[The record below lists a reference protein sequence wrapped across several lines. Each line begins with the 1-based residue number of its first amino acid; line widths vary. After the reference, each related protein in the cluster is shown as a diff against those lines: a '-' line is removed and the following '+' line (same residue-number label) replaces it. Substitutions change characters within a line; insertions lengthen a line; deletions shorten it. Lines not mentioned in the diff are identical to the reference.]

1 MLFSHG
7 EASDLIQIGAIAAGN
22 AVVVKPS
29 EQTPATS
36 ALFAELFPKY
46 LDPDLYHVVNGGVPE
61 TTRVRR
67 TRYVYAF
74 TSVTNTWRLAGS
86 RVAVGP

>member
-46 LDPDLYHVVNGGVPE
+46 LDPEAYAVVNGGVEE
-61 TTRVRR
+61 TGCLLGMKFGEATLCTRI
-67 TRYVYAF
+67 
-74 TSVTNTWRLAGS
+74 SG
-86 RVAVGP
+86 